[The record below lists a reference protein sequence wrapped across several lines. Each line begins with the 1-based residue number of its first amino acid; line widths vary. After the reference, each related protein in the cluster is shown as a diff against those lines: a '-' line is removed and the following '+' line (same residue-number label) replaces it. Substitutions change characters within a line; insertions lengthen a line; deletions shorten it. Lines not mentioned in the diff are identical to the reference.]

1 MFKFISQ
8 KIFGTSNDRLLKS
21 FQPMIEQINGL
32 EKTFSK
38 LSNSALAK
46 KTLDFKELI
55 IGKKFGK

>member
-21 FQPMIEQINGL
+21 FQPMIEQINGS

-38 LSNSALAK
+38 LSNSDLAK
-46 KTLDFKELI
+46 RHLI
-55 IGKKFGK
+55 LKN